1 MKILLQFGLSS
12 LWLTIV
18 YLQSVNL
25 SLSLKEMFAVSG

>member
-1 MKILLQFGLSS
+1 MKILLRFGLSS
-12 LWLTIV
+12 LLLTIV

>member
-1 MKILLQFGLSS
+1 MKILLRFGLSS